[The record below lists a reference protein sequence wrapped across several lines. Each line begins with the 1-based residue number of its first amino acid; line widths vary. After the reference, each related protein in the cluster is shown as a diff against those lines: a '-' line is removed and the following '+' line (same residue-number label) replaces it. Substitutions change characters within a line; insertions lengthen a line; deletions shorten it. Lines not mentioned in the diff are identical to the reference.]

1 MALFGLIFW
10 SDSFSKSYDTVDLAK
25 RFLWSAEKWLQ
36 IQSPEHCSHEP
47 TILTKLVH
55 GQDMIKYLIFQWY
68 VNCINLLVNL
78 IFPTTILG
86 ILNFF
91 VYQVLSRNSDNAKQ
105 LRRTTVV
112 TEDKLR
118 KRDVR

>member
-1 MALFGLIFW
+1 MALFRLIFW
-10 SDSFSKSYDTVDLAK
+10 SGSFSKSYDTVDVAK
-25 RFLWSAEKWLQ
+25 RGVKKWHQ
-36 IQSPEHCSHEP
+36 KQSPEHFIREPIIDTTHKTNLRAWSNHE
-47 TILTKLVH
+47 
-55 GQDMIKYLIFQWY
+55 LIFQWY